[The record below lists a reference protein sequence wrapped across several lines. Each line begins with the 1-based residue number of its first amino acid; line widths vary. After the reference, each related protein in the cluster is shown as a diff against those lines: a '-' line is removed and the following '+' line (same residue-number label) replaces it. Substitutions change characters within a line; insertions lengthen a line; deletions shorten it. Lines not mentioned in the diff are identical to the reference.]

1 MRQTHTQ
8 THTLVVCRST
18 QRVLFFLPPLCMQ
31 SHILSDVFSVVPPEF
46 KSHGGQRKRL
56 AQGTYCM
63 RKDLPGREGEK
74 RGRGA
79 LKTTGKKHGP
89 KEARPLSFWLVE
101 KHWECDF
108 LNLSLSERET
118 GGRRTGNPNAAT
130 ERTCSL
136 EEETSARKRERESW
150 SGSKDNDLIT
160 VCLHERRAWPLHT
173 LKPKTVFTPTKGHER
188 AGEFH
193 KTFDIL
199 VEWWVWLPVSVQR
212 KSFK

>member
-108 LNLSLSERET
+108 LNPSLSERET
-118 GGRRTGNPNAAT
+118 GGRRTGNPDAAT

-173 LKPKTVFTPTKGHER
+173 LKPKTVFTPT
-188 AGEFH
+188 
-193 KTFDIL
+193 
-199 VEWWVWLPVSVQR
+199 
-212 KSFK
+212 